1 MTVDSPASPATSAP
15 DLAPS
20 LVEKRRV
27 LQLETLYDLA
37 LALGAKRPEQELVDE
52 LLQRVCAV
60 LDPAGA
66 VAVTRDAYGAPRAV
80 ATVGWRS
87 AAPSG
92 ESLLSEEHWQEL
104 LRAGR
109 LIARSHG
116 EIAGRSYEELL
127 AAPIASRGLFL
138 GYLAVLDKETR
149 AGASSFSEDDRRFLD
164 SVAALAGASL
174 DNARQRESLEAQR
187 ERLAEENRALR
198 GRFSEEVAGHRIVAT
213 APSMRRALEMVERVA
228 PFGVNVVVRGESGT
242 GKELVAKLLHH
253 LSGRTGSLIALN
265 CAALPESLLESE
277 LFGIEGGVATGVQAR
292 VGKFEL
298 ADGGT
303 LFLDEIGDM
312 QPAVQVKLLRA
323 IQEREVVRVGG
334 HRPIRVDV
342 RLVAATHRDLEDL
355 VEAGGFR
362 EDLYYRL
369 KGVEVDLPPLRER
382 REDMPHLVRHFLEEF
397 CRQEEIEPPLVRPEA
412 LELLMSHDY
421 PGNVRELQ
429 NVVQGAV
436 SLVDRE
442 TGEIDADL
450 VRSMLG
456 ASSPPQGARRA
467 AEEGGP
473 LDLASVERRHI
484 ERVLETT
491 GGNKTAAARVLGI
504 TRRTLQRK
512 GF

>member
-1 MTVDSPASPATSAP
+1 MTPHAAAPP
-15 DLAPS
+15 DLA
-20 LVEKRRV
+20 EKRRL

-37 LALGAKRPEQELVDE
+37 LALGERRPEQELMDE

-66 VAVTRDAYGAPRAV
+66 VAVTRDAYGGPRAV
-80 ATVGWRS
+80 ATVGWRA

-92 ESLLSEEHWQEL
+92 ETLLAEEHWQEL

-109 LIARSHG
+109 LLSRSGG
-116 EIAGRSYEELL
+116 ELAGRRYDELV
-127 AAPIASRGLFL
+127 AAPIASRGIFL
-138 GYLAVLDKETR
+138 GYLAVLDKEAR
-149 AGASSFSEDDRRFLD
+149 GGAGSFSEDDRRFLD

-174 DNARQRESLEAQR
+174 DAARQRESLEAQR
-187 ERLAEENRALR
+187 ERLEEENRALK
-198 GRFSEEVAGHRIVAT
+198 GRFTEEVAGQRIVAH
-213 APSMRRALEMVERVA
+213 APPMRRVLELVERVA
-228 PFGVNVVVRGESGT
+228 PRGVSVVLRGESGT

-253 LSGRTGSLIALN
+253 LAGRPGPLIALN

-312 QPAVQVKLLRA
+312 QESVQVKLLRTL
-323 IQEREVVRVGG
+323 QEREVVRVGG

-342 RLVAATHRDLEDL
+342 RMVAATHRDLETL
-355 VEAGGFR
+355 VEENRFR
-362 EDLYYRL
+362 GDLYYRL
-369 KGVEVDLPPLRER
+369 KGVEIDLPPLRER
-382 REDMPHLVRHFLEEF
+382 REDVPHLVRHFLEEF
-397 CRQEEIEPPLVRPEA
+397 CRREGIEPPQIRAEA
-412 LELLMSHDY
+412 LALLMSYGY

-429 NVVQGAV
+429 NVVEGAI
-436 SLVDRE
+436 SLAD
-442 TGEIDADL
+442 GEIDAEL
-450 VRSMLG
+450 VRSLLG
-456 ASSPPQGARRA
+456 AAAAPGGAGDDGA
-467 AEEGGP
+467 DGGRP
-473 LDLASVERRHI
+473 LDLETLERRHI
-484 ERVLETT
+484 GRVLELT